1 MATEDDPSALL
12 VDEVYEFSAPRF
24 YDFVHGESEEDAR
37 KAELWFETALS
48 YGPSPFMQRIKS
60 GRSVKLDSICDFS
73 EANEM
78 PKAQESTN
86 SATASSYTT
95 ANETLVAKEQTSD
108 LCETRPPTEPIKPKP
123 VLLQEEV
130 TPDGE
135 ANLGSGDKQSAVH
148 GSVSAVISL
157 SSQGSCKKLS
167 SLQGAC
173 TPQPPKITSQKA
185 AQQTD
190 AKKHQTAKKIASMI
204 RNPSALKSKTQSQVK
219 TINPASARRNTNMKI
234 ISETPNFAQENQAIK
249 RQKLEEGKAR
259 QILSIKPQ
267 TLLHKTRPGKSTSNL
282 YTSTAKT
289 RTEDRK
295 IYVREPAAP
304 FISMAEMMK
313 KFESSTR
320 EMSMPRM
327 NCSMSH
333 DGMAGSVQRKPK
345 LTLTRPKE
353 PELETAQRY
362 RPVKLKSSAELEEEM
377 MAKIP
382 KFKARPLNKK
392 IFEAPGVPPLPKST
406 PQPPEFKEFHLETMA
421 RANQNAE
428 TSTVASVE
436 SNQCHPWRP
445 HLTAPKSPTLQ
456 TLLRARPPKIKSSEE
471 LEKEELEK
479 LPKFKA
485 RPLNKKIFESKGD
498 VGIFCNTKKQVTVPQ
513 EFHFATDERI
523 PPPPPTNVADIFD
536 KLSLNSEPQN
546 DKYVPRNTAP
556 NPFHL
561 HTEERGA
568 EKERRLFMELLNK
581 QIEEERA
588 RVPKAT
594 PYPYTTDYPVVPP
607 KPEPKQCTKPE
618 PFQLE
623 SLTRHEQEM
632 QKEMEERQRLEKE
645 EAMMRVFKA
654 QPVLKEDPI
663 PVPEKARKPLTEV
676 QEFNLHV
683 EHRAVDR
690 AKFDEK
696 IKEKEMMY
704 KRYREEAETEKMMEE
719 EKALKQL
726 RRTLVP
732 HARPVPKF
740 DQPFL
745 PQKSSKQVTRA
756 KSPRLQLIKRKERR
770 KLCPFASAGASAT
783 SSTASQMR

>member
-73 EANEM
+73 EAEEM
-78 PKAQESTN
+78 QKAQDSTK

-108 LCETRPPTEPIKPKP
+108 LCETRPPTEPIEPKP
-123 VLLQEEV
+123 VLLKEEV

-173 TPQPPKITSQKA
+173 TPQPPKITSQKT

-219 TINPASARRNTNMKI
+219 SINPASARRNTNMKI
-234 ISETPNFAQENQAIK
+234 TSETPNFAQENQAIK

-289 RTEDRK
+289 RIEDRK

-456 TLLRARPPKIKSSEE
+456 TLLRARPPKIKSSVE

-536 KLSLNSEPQN
+536 KNLKMTNMFPEIPHQILSIS
-546 DKYVPRNTAP
+546 T
-556 NPFHL
+556 
-561 HTEERGA
+561 
-568 EKERRLFMELLNK
+568 
-581 QIEEERA
+581 
-588 RVPKAT
+588 
-594 PYPYTTDYPVVPP
+594 
-607 KPEPKQCTKPE
+607 
-618 PFQLE
+618 
-623 SLTRHEQEM
+623 
-632 QKEMEERQRLEKE
+632 QR
-645 EAMMRVFKA
+645 
-654 QPVLKEDPI
+654 DPI

-696 IKEKEMMY
+696 IKEKEMVY
-704 KRYREEAETEKMMEE
+704 KRYREEAEAEKMMEE

-745 PQKSSKQVTRA
+745 PQKSSKQATRA

-770 KLCPFASAGASAT
+770 KLLCPFAAPASAT
-783 SSTASQMR
+783 SSSASQMR